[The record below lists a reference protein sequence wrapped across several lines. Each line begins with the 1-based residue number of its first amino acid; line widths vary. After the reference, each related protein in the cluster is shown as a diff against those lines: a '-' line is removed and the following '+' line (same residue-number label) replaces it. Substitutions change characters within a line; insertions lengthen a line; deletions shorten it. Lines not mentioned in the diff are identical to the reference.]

1 MAGLRDLSRQLKQ
14 ISKQTPFALSRA
26 LTETARKIEQAE
38 KKALQRK
45 LESPTPFTVNS
56 VRSKGATK
64 SRPVAKVFIMDKA
77 AEYLEPFEFGGVH
90 HLNSRALLNPKDIR
104 LNKYGNIAKN
114 RLSTLKSRPDVFIG
128 KIKNEAGDISGV
140 FQRRKYQ
147 KVKKRAKRSK
157 NGTRRARIKQRPPKL
172 LIRFGDALPVKPVL
186 GYMDRANAMAG
197 ALLPSEMSKAI
208 TEALRTAR

>member
-64 SRPVAKVFIMDKA
+64 SRPVAKVFVMDKA
-77 AEYLEPFEFGGVH
+77 A
-90 HLNSRALLNPKDIR
+90 
-104 LNKYGNIAKN
+104 
-114 RLSTLKSRPDVFIG
+114 
-128 KIKNEAGDISGV
+128 
-140 FQRRKYQ
+140 
-147 KVKKRAKRSK
+147 
-157 NGTRRARIKQRPPKL
+157 
-172 LIRFGDALPVKPVL
+172 
-186 GYMDRANAMAG
+186 
-197 ALLPSEMSKAI
+197 
-208 TEALRTAR
+208 

>member
-64 SRPVAKVFIMDKA
+64 SRSVAKVFVMDKA

-90 HLNSRALLNPKDIR
+90 HLNGKALLNPKDIR

-114 RLSTLKSRPDVFIG
+114 RLGTLKSRPDVFIG
-128 KIKNEAGDISGV
+128 KIKNEAGDIRGV

-157 NGTRRARIKQRPPKL
+157 NGTRRARIKQRTPKL
-172 LIRFGDALPVKPVL
+172 LIRFGDALQVKPVL
-186 GYMDRANAMAG
+186 GYMDRANTMAS
-197 ALLPSEMSKAI
+197 ALLPSEMSKAM

>member
-1 MAGLRDLSRQLKQ
+1 MADLRDLSRQLKQ
-14 ISKQTPFALSRA
+14 TSKQTPFALSRA

-38 KKALQRK
+38 KKTLQRK

-56 VRSKGATK
+56 VSSKGATK
-64 SRPVAKVFIMDKA
+64 SHLVAKVFVMDKA
-77 AEYLEPFEFGGVH
+77 EKYLEPFEFGGVH
-90 HLNSRALLNPKDIR
+90 HLNSKALLNPKDIR

-114 RLSTLKSRPDVFIG
+114 RLGVLRSRPDVFIG
-128 KIKNEAGDISGV
+128 KIKSEAGDIGGV

-147 KVKKRAKRSK
+147 KVKKREKRSK

-186 GYMDRANAMAG
+186 GYMDRANAMAS
-197 ALLPSEMSKAI
+197 ALLSSEMSKAMA
-208 TEALRTAR
+208 EAMRTAK

>member
-1 MAGLRDLSRQLKQ
+1 MADLRDLSRQLKQ
-14 ISKQTPFALSRA
+14 IGQQTPFALSRA

-64 SRPVAKVFIMDKA
+64 SRPVAKVFVMDKA

-90 HLNSRALLNPKDIR
+90 HLNGKALLNPKDIR

-114 RLSTLKSRPDVFIG
+114 RLGTLKSV
-128 KIKNEAGDISGV
+128 SG
-140 FQRRKYQ
+140 
-147 KVKKRAKRSK
+147 S
-157 NGTRRARIKQRPPKL
+157 PK
-172 LIRFGDALPVKPVL
+172 P
-186 GYMDRANAMAG
+186 Y
-197 ALLPSEMSKAI
+197 
-208 TEALRTAR
+208 

>member
-38 KKALQRK
+38 RKALQRR

-56 VRSKGATK
+56 VRSKGATR
-64 SRPVAKVFIMDKA
+64 SRQVAKVFVMDKA
-77 AEYLEPFEFGGVH
+77 AEYLDPFEFGGVH
-90 HLNSRALLNPKDIR
+90 HLNSKALLNPKDIR

-114 RLSTLKSRPDVFIG
+114 RLGALKSRPDVFIG
-128 KIKNEAGDISGV
+128 KIKNEAGDIRGV

-147 KVKKRAKRSK
+147 KVKMRAKRSK
-157 NGTRRARIKQRPPKL
+157 NGTRRPRIKQRPPKL
-172 LIRFGDALPVKPVL
+172 LIRFGDALPVKSVL
-186 GYMDRANAMAG
+186 GYMDRANTMAN
-197 ALLPSEMSKAI
+197 ALLPSEMSKAMA
-208 TEALRTAR
+208 EAMRTAK